1 MAAYRTEMRMMR
13 MRRHGRSQES
23 EADARDGHPHRPPLR
38 PQADPQAARLAAGG
52 RMTPDAALS
61 LQGSAGNA
69 AFVAVQRTP
78 RGGDNGEGPAEEKPM
93 DGLSRL
99 RRANARAEKRGQAA
113 PTLGQADSPFGAY
126 TVNKG
131 RGAGPYITSNVK
143 HQHPG
148 SESLGT
154 TYDELV
160 KALDA
165 EHLPLVA
172 QAARSGAELDEEIL
186 GTMDAT
192 QRRAATML
200 YGIMTQSEERRFPG
214 AGKAMRS
221 ALTKQG
227 DPYHEADEFEQDFP
241 MGKVGGAQYYR
252 EVLAGKKQL
261 SDKARKNLEDM
272 SSSSSDEERSS

>member
-1 MAAYRTEMRMMR
+1 MH
-13 MRRHGRSQES
+13 RHGRSPES
-23 EADARDGHPHRPPLR
+23 EADARAGHPHRPLLKPHE
-38 PQADPQAARLAAGG
+38 DGSQAAQLAAGG
-52 RMTPDAALS
+52 QLTPDAAMS
-61 LQGSAGNA
+61 LQRTAGNA
-69 AFVAVQRTP
+69 AFLAVQRMP
-78 RGGDNGEGPAEEKPM
+78 QGGNGEGPAEEKPM

-113 PTLGQADSPFGAY
+113 PTLGQAESPFGAY

-154 TYDELV
+154 TYEELV
-160 KALDA
+160 RALDA

-186 GTMDAT
+186 GSMDAT

-221 ALTKQG
+221 ALAKQG
-227 DPYHEADEFEQDFP
+227 DPYHEAEEFDEDFP
-241 MGKVGGAQYYR
+241 MAKEKGAQYYR

-272 SSSSSDEERSS
+272 SSSSSDGEKSS